1 MTNCSAIKRPNNR
14 PRIDATDRRVPFGA
28 SIPAKLADAFDAMA
42 TKLGRTRS
50 DLVREALEAAL
61 KAFNA
66 PKQRN

>member
-14 PRIDATDRRVPFGA
+14 PRIDASDRRVPFGG

-50 DLVREALEAAL
+50 DLMREALEAAL
-61 KAFNA
+61 EAFNA